1 MTNLY
6 SDRNWKFST
15 FEGAELSR
23 LLRGLQT
30 SFREKLEWLEEAGTP
45 TLQLR
50 IPREEAASGK
60 KSNAGTCDAT
70 GRCNRE

>member
-15 FEGAELSR
+15 IEGAELSR

-30 SFREKLEWLEEAGTP
+30 SFREKLEWLEEAGTGTS

-50 IPREEAASGK
+50 VPREEAASGK
-60 KSNAGTCDAT
+60 ISNAGMFFS
-70 GRCNRE
+70 RR